1 MIDKLEIMPT
11 IDELQKL
18 EDGRFHQ
25 LCDDLLRR
33 LEVRYRRL
41 RTHGINPQGV
51 SIKGQPDSY
60 VGETANTCTIAF
72 CYTVQRAAWWGKV
85 VDDVKEAVAASPGV
99 REIVA
104 AIPHNADR
112 DGPKDKTIDWLGA
125 ARAAAGQA
133 TLRVVDGREIVGY
146 LDRDH
151 QDLRYEHLRIPYS
164 RLSGQSILA
173 SCRRANDEAVTE
185 LVASGRYDPARYAA
199 READRELFALWQRAL
214 RPDPT
219 VGSSGRLGPTRLVPL
234 VNDAGVG
241 KTSLLAAFARS
252 IGSAIPALLLQARN
266 LSFTSEDGLVSHVV
280 HALQGVLE
288 LKARPDE
295 EAAITHHLAA
305 GTPLTVVL
313 DGLDEAKDA
322 ASVRKAITYWLRSR
336 VGQSSVLIVSC
347 RPEFW
352 KVCVDPGWTHWTQ
365 REAPDERT
373 PATAVRR
380 SSVERTDPADG
391 IRLPD
396 RFSEGELEAAWL
408 RAGRSRDSLFGL
420 PAEAREE
427 LRHPFTLRVY
437 LDLFPSGRAV
447 SGRTTRA
454 ELLEAWLNR
463 RLDQEAV
470 PGERLTRQ
478 QYVQALWV
486 IASRLVESCAG
497 SLAVDDLAGVPRFD
511 LTRPPGPVV
520 ERLVAASVLES
531 VPGQPDRVRFAMEAV
546 QDFYRAEA
554 EVAAI
559 VAAPANVAG
568 EYGKLRF
575 TEAYPRLSRIGQLL
589 VKEEARHNF
598 MGHLADADP
607 RMAAVVLR
615 ADPTKYGPEVQRKVA
630 AELGR
635 QIGSRH
641 RVRGAFAISLLSD
654 LHCEEA
660 RQCLAAHLL
669 PPADPHPYLKDAGA
683 TAFIK
688 INGVGGAAL
697 VYQWRWFR
705 QEPGRL
711 AYYFKDIL
719 ALMRG
724 AKADFS
730 AALADHAWR
739 QTDCHSGT
747 KDHGRAVCVLAYLGD
762 ARLVPHLD
770 ERLVRNGFLQ
780 DYENHALFA
789 LGTDAAGEV
798 FYRSAKSTL
807 AQIAQLG
814 YQVGTSEWASLFTR
828 VSPASGDR
836 QYLVTA
842 QFEPHIKRL
851 ITDDDRE
858 AFSLGFDLAIRSRCP
873 GLIYPAVVAWT
884 RHYFGG
890 PANWVR
896 GWVSPDTWL
905 GWWNAL
911 PDVASRQKLLQLIP
925 TAGNGEIEEVL
936 FDCLDHADL
945 RGQSAW
951 HLGHFGCV
959 RAAARLR
966 QTLAD
971 GLSGLKLGEKENFAL
986 ALGLLRDAPSIE
998 ALRVLALAESKT
1010 EAGMFAVM
1018 ALGLIG
1024 TAEAEIVLSGLL
1036 GTEVDEGRV
1045 GAALICCG
1053 ASSAVARV
1061 VAWARSRPDGPKWLC
1076 ECMSRAFWPNNRRYR
1091 TEYYTHVTTTELVA
1105 YLSETEKAVENKW
1118 DVVHALEVIDSEE
1131 VRQLLREW
1139 SSRVGSAADPVV
1151 RDDDQFKMSRLCYF
1165 ELMRRGDVF
1174 AVPYFVDERA
1184 DEEDHIYV
1192 HLAADS
1198 LSHFPSEAVAAELRN
1213 RIVAD
1218 RAHTQIASL
1227 LSLLGRFGDSGDE
1240 ELIGPFLDH
1249 PDDLVANVAC
1259 ESLLRLTDPLLV
1271 PENWREL

>member
-1 MIDKLEIMPT
+1 MATL
-11 IDELQKL
+11 DELQKL
-18 EDGRFHQ
+18 DDAPFHQ

-72 CYTVQRAAWWGKV
+72 CYTVQRAGWWNKV
-85 VDDVKEAVAASPGV
+85 VEDVKEAVAASLGV

-104 AIPHNADR
+104 AIPHNTDR
-112 DGPKDKTIDWLGA
+112 DGPKDKTIDWLGDA
-125 ARAAAGQA
+125 KAAAGQA
-133 TLRVVDGREIVGY
+133 TLRVVDGREIAGY

-151 QDLRYEHLRIPYS
+151 QDLRYEHLRTPYS
-164 RLSGQSILA
+164 RLSGQSILV
-173 SCRRANDEAVTE
+173 SCRSANEQAVTE
-185 LVASGRYDPARYAA
+185 LAASGRYDPTRYAP

-219 VGSSGRLGPTRLVPL
+219 AGSSGRRGPTRLIAL

-241 KTSLLAAFARS
+241 KTSLLTTFARS
-252 IGSAIPALLLQARN
+252 IGSALPALLLQARN
-266 LSFTSEDGLVSHVV
+266 LSFASEDGLVSHVV

-288 LKARPDE
+288 SKARPDE

-322 ASVRKAITYWLRSR
+322 ASVRKAITHWLRSR
-336 VGQSSVLIVSC
+336 LGQASILIVSC

-352 KVCVDPGWTHWTQ
+352 KVCVDRGWTHWMQ

-373 PATAVRR
+373 PATTLRR
-380 SSVERTDPADG
+380 SSFERTDPADG

-396 RFSEGELEAAWL
+396 RFSEGDLEAAWL

-420 PAEAREE
+420 PGEAREE

-437 LDLFPSGRAV
+437 LDLSSSGSAV
-447 SGRTTRA
+447 SGRTRRA

-463 RLDQEAV
+463 WLDQEAV

-478 QYVQALWV
+478 QYQQALGV
-486 IASRLVESCAG
+486 IATLLAGSGAG

-511 LTRPPGPVV
+511 RTRPPGPVV

-531 VPGQPDRVRFAMEAV
+531 VPGQPDRIRFAVETV

-554 EVAAI
+554 EVTAI
-559 VAAPANVAG
+559 VAAPAHAA
-568 EYGKLRF
+568 EEHAKLRF
-575 TEAYPRLSRIGQLL
+575 TEAYLRLTRIGQLL
-589 VKEEARHNF
+589 AKVEARHEF
-598 MGHLADADP
+598 VGHLADADP
-607 RMAAVVLR
+607 LKAAVVLR
-615 ADPTKYGPEVQRKVA
+615 ADPTRYEPELQRKVT

-654 LHCEEA
+654 LPCEEA

-688 INGVGGAAL
+688 INWVGGVAL

-739 QTDCHSGT
+739 QIDCDSGT

-762 ARLVPHLD
+762 ARLVPHLG

-789 LGTDAAGEV
+789 LGTDPAGEV
-798 FYRSAKSTL
+798 FYRSAKATL

-814 YQVGTSEWASLFTR
+814 YKVGTSEWASLFTR

-836 QYLVTA
+836 QYLITA
-842 QFEPHIKRL
+842 QVEPHIRRL

-873 GLIYPAVVAWT
+873 GLIYHAVVAWS

-890 PANWVR
+890 PADWVR

-911 PDVASRQKLLQLIP
+911 TDVASRQKLLQLIP
-925 TAGNGEIEEVL
+925 TAANVRIEEVL
-936 FDCLDHADL
+936 LDCLDHADL

-966 QTLAD
+966 QMLAD
-971 GLSGLKLGEKENFAL
+971 GPSGLKLWEKENFAL
-986 ALGLLRDAPSIE
+986 ALGLHRDAPSIE
-998 ALRVLALAESKT
+998 ALRVLGLAEPKT

-1024 TAEAEIVLSGLL
+1024 TAEAEIALNSLL
-1036 GTEVDEGRV
+1036 GTEVDEGHV

-1053 ASSAVARV
+1053 TSSAVAIV

-1091 TEYYTHVTTTELVA
+1091 TEYYTHVATTELVA
-1105 YLSETEKAVENKW
+1105 YLSETEKAVEIMR
-1118 DVVHALEVIDSEE
+1118 DVLHAFEAIDSEE
-1131 VRQLLREW
+1131 VRQLLR
-1139 SSRVGSAADPVV
+1139 RLAGRGGSAADPVV
-1151 RDDDQFKMSRLCYF
+1151 RDDGQLKMSRLCYS
-1165 ELMRRGDVF
+1165 ELMRRGDVS

-1184 DEEDHIYV
+1184 NEEDRVYV

-1198 LSHFPSEAVAAELRN
+1198 RSHFPSEAVAAELRS
-1213 RIVAD
+1213 RIVAARD
-1218 RAHTQIASL
+1218 DTRIASL
-1227 LSLLGRFGDSGDE
+1227 LSLLGRFGNNGDE
-1240 ELIGPFLDH
+1240 GLIRPFLDH

-1259 ESLLRLTDPLLV
+1259 ESLLRLTDPMLV